1 MPDAAYPREGT
12 PSICFLWQISAI
24 LLTIRTFS
32 AILHGELFLLVNG
45 GGFLNELTLQATF
58 AGLLHDIGKL
68 VWRAGLGKRTH
79 AFAGAEYLKAH
90 FADPPRN
97 RIGQSGL

>member
-1 MPDAAYPREGT
+1 M
-12 PSICFLWQISAI
+12 CFLWQISVI

-68 VWRAGLGKRTH
+68 V
-79 AFAGAEYLKAH
+79 
-90 FADPPRN
+90 
-97 RIGQSGL
+97 

>member
-1 MPDAAYPREGT
+1 MQLIPARGHPV
-12 PSICFLWQISAI
+12 CFLRQISVI

-58 AGLLHDIGKL
+58 AGLL
-68 VWRAGLGKRTH
+68 
-79 AFAGAEYLKAH
+79 
-90 FADPPRN
+90 P
-97 RIGQSGL
+97 